1 MKISTCTNKHF
12 LRKIEVFIRFD
23 RFLMYIDIHTK
34 SQNFLKISMFSNKIF
49 TLTSRAQLFVKVKI
63 SHKISIFFP
72 KKLTVLDKKLMLRKT
87 LVTLPQSFVRLD
99 FITVLKNSL
108 LWPKTNTFC
117 IKWYFLPKRN
127 NAIKIWHFSKTE
139 NTSLRKH
146 ISTGI
151 EHFWKEWPF
160 VRKMKILFMQYFRF
174 YQWNTHN
181 ATSHTKPIVILF
193 KTDN

>member
-23 RFLMYIDIHTK
+23 SFLMYIEIHTK

-49 TLTSRAQLFVKVKI
+49 TLYNCLKKSKFLTKFQ
-63 SHKISIFFP
+63 IFFQ
-72 KKLTVLDKKLMLRKT
+72 KIDSFAQKLMLRKT
-87 LVTLPQSFVRLD
+87 LVTLPQRFARLD

-108 LWPKTNTFC
+108 IWPKTNTFC

-139 NTSLRKH
+139 NTSLRKLN
-146 ISTGI
+146 IST
-151 EHFWKEWPF
+151 
-160 VRKMKILFMQYFRF
+160 R
-174 YQWNTHN
+174 N
-181 ATSHTKPIVILF
+181 
-193 KTDN
+193 

>member
-23 RFLMYIDIHTK
+23 SFLMYIDIHLK

-49 TLTSRAQLFVKVKI
+49 TLTSRAQLFEKVKI

-72 KKLTVLDKKLMLRKT
+72 KKLTVLHKKLMLRKT
-87 LVTLPQSFVRLD
+87 LVTLPQSFARLD

-108 LWPKTNTFC
+108 IWPKTNTFC

-139 NTSLRKH
+139 NTSLRKLTM
-146 ISTGI
+146 STRNYN
-151 EHFWKEWPF
+151 FWKEWPF
-160 VRKMKILFMQYFRF
+160 ARNMKISLNIGVSARF
-174 YQWNTHN
+174 
-181 ATSHTKPIVILF
+181 SLLPVKHT
-193 KTDN
+193 

>member
-23 RFLMYIDIHTK
+23 SFLMYIDIHTK

-49 TLTSRAQLFVKVKI
+49 TLTSRAQLFEKAKI
-63 SHKISIFFP
+63 SHKISIFPP
-72 KKLTVLDKKLMLRKT
+72 KIDSFAQKLMLRKT
-87 LVTLPQSFVRLD
+87 LVTLPQSFARLD

-108 LWPKTNTFC
+108 LWPKSNTFC

-139 NTSLRKH
+139 NTSLRKLNN
-146 ISTGI
+146 STRN
-151 EHFWKEWPF
+151 EHYWKEWPF
-160 VRKMKILFMQYFRF
+160 ARKMKISFNIGVSARF
-174 YQWNTHN
+174 
-181 ATSHTKPIVILF
+181 SFLPVKHT
-193 KTDN
+193 